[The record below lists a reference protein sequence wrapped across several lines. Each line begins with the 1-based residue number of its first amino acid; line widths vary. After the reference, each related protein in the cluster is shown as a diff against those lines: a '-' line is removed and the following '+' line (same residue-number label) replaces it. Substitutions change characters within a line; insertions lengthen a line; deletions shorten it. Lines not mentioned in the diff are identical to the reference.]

1 MYHGLQNRDVSSL
14 LSSKKGASELCGQDK
29 AAMPSSLRKLLQ
41 LKAVAAE
48 KKGARKFPPQG
59 AQNTYSGSRR
69 GRDDKHSSDAQG
81 HGVLGGRMQ
90 SAVEKEPE
98 VSGEEGGVMPSAKR
112 APHFPGHIET
122 TQGVNNRNIEP
133 IRRFSKN
140 PFLTKMQPAAL
151 KSKKKDFL
159 NRKKQ
164 RQRGKGDISLEASK
178 ESEDSDPEERLK
190 RVAIVTKPQ
199 FAEQAAQPISIN
211 LKRRHWVEEQE
222 GTAAKRCTQIYQR
235 QMEQAR
241 RQADMIHSKASKPHG
256 RCASEGLREE
266 LVDAYRKQKH
276 VLPGEHKATMK
287 SLAAL
292 VDRETGA

>member
-1 MYHGLQNRDVSSL
+1 LYHGLQNRDVSSL

-122 TQGVNNRNIEP
+122 TQGVIIGTLSLLE
-133 IRRFSKN
+133 
-140 PFLTKMQPAAL
+140 
-151 KSKKKDFL
+151 DFP
-159 NRKKQ
+159 R
-164 RQRGKGDISLEASK
+164 
-178 ESEDSDPEERLK
+178 
-190 RVAIVTKPQ
+190 TH
-199 FAEQAAQPISIN
+199 F
-211 LKRRHWVEEQE
+211 
-222 GTAAKRCTQIYQR
+222 
-235 QMEQAR
+235 
-241 RQADMIHSKASKPHG
+241 
-256 RCASEGLREE
+256 
-266 LVDAYRKQKH
+266 
-276 VLPGEHKATMK
+276 
-287 SLAAL
+287 
-292 VDRETGA
+292 